1 LARKRWRAGGTK
13 AIAPVFREFCELPDI
28 ALNDDGGGWC
38 TDWYNG
44 GAYGPPKWETFH
56 IGQVFPWVD
65 ANLPTISTREGRAI
79 IRCAGRDVGH

>member
-1 LARKRWRAGGTK
+1 MH
-13 AIAPVFREFCELPDI
+13 
-28 ALNDDGGGWC
+28 WC
-38 TDWYNG
+38 NG